1 MTLFGEILTG
11 AVIAGGSKASIK
23 LFREVMGFK
32 STAQEEVDDKK
43 KEEKKKRACLTG
55 AKST

>member
-1 MTLFGEILTG
+1 MTLFGEIISG

-32 STAQEEVDDKK
+32 STAQEEHDEKKKEDKK
-43 KEEKKKRACLTG
+43 KASLAG
-55 AKST
+55 A